1 MNKILAKLENW
12 FLSLKVGA
20 KVEIANNGKP
30 IEQITIRYQNLY
42 FFIDIDAESK
52 EPTGGFGWSD
62 DPTMNPT
69 VPIRDI
75 WTAVPP
81 NKEKGA

>member
-1 MNKILAKLENW
+1 MNLKTWGENKW
-12 FLSLKVGA
+12 LSMKVG
-20 KVEIANNGKP
+20 VPVHIANDGKP
-30 IEQITIRYQNLY
+30 IDVITIRYKDYY
-42 FFIDIDAESK
+42 FFIDLDAETG

-75 WTAVPP
+75 LVAETQRRI
-81 NKEKGA
+81 K